1 VKKPSIM
8 VGGFNDIY
16 REVNMRELN
25 LNETEAVSGGF
36 SFFGI
41 TNIPSGIVFLGQ
53 VAAVAYFAE
62 ASYNAGHAIGTAI
75 YNGYEYMMGDNLGG
89 DIYDFWNC

>member
-1 VKKPSIM
+1 M
-8 VGGFNDIY
+8 LLGGFNDIY

-25 LNETEAVSGGF
+25 MNETEAVSGGF

-41 TNIPSGIVFLGQ
+41 TSIPSGLTFLGQ
-53 VAAVAYFAE
+53 VGAVAYFAQE
-62 ASYNAGHAIGTAI
+62 AYGVGYSIGTAI

-89 DIYDFWNC
+89 DIYDLWNC

>member
-25 LNETEAVSGGF
+25 LNETEVVSGGF
-36 SFFGI
+36 FGI
-41 TNIPSGIVFLGQ
+41 TEIEAGLAAISQFNAVVKAGTTVFA
-53 VAAVAYFAE
+53 VSYAA
-62 ASYNAGHAIGTAI
+62 GTLL
-75 YNGYEYMMGDNLGG
+75 YHGYEYFTGDSLGG
-89 DIYDFWNC
+89 WAYEFLYC